1 MPILRKEP
9 EIYPKE
15 LLSDPSIYDELSR
28 NWWCLYTRS
37 RREKELCRRLIL
49 MRVPYYAPT
58 IPKRYRAP
66 NGRLRTSHIP
76 LFANYV
82 FVLGNETD
90 RLEALSTNCISRCTL
105 VTDRQQFLTDLR
117 QIQQLISKGVPLTP
131 EGKLEAGQGVR
142 IKNGPFAGYEGVVI
156 RREGKTRF
164 LLALHFLEK
173 GVSIELDEGSLE
185 PR

>member
-1 MPILRKEP
+1 MPILTKEP
-9 EIYPKE
+9 DIFPND
-15 LLSDPSIYDELSR
+15 LLSDPAIFDQESR
-28 NWWCLYTRS
+28 NWWCLYTLS
-37 RREKELCRRLIL
+37 RREKELCRRLIAL
-49 MRVPYYAPT
+49 QVPYYAPT

-82 FVLGNETD
+82 FLLGDETD

-105 VTDRQQFLTDLR
+105 VTDRQQFLSDLQ
-117 QIQQLISKGVPLTP
+117 QIQQLIGKGVPLTP
-131 EGKLEAGQGVR
+131 EGKLEAGQKVR

-173 GVSIELDEGSLE
+173 GVSIELDQGSLE
-185 PR
+185 PQ